1 MQNQKHLAVFRVAV
15 WGAGAVGLS
24 TIMAC
29 KDAGAE
35 TIVAIDL
42 QEEKL
47 ELATQCGATH
57 TVLAGPDAVAQVMKA
72 AGGRGVDVGFECTGA
87 GQV

>member
-1 MQNQKHLAVFRVAV
+1 M

-24 TIMAC
+24 TIMGC
-29 KDAGAE
+29 KDAGAT
-35 TIVAIDL
+35 TIVAVDL

-47 ELATQCGATH
+47 ELAKQCGATH
-57 TVLAGPDAVAQVMKA
+57 TVLAGPDAVPQVMRA
-72 AGGRGVDVGFECTGA
+72 AGGSGVDFGFECTGA